1 MKKTNIF
8 IFLIFFSA
16 ISYAFVPAAVALL
29 GQNAIRTGITRL
41 IASRAL
47 PVAANDAVYLTLVNG
62 TRAGLT
68 KSITNL
74 SIKPSYLKT
83 ASGLATFAF
92 IAEQFDHPSVINGI
106 EFTTGDIKSV
116 ISDDLNL
123 PNYQFY
129 VAVGSGGTRP
139 YLFSNNLDSLANDAF
154 LYDIEQGVISNTCD
168 KNNCRFS
175 NLRDLKITKDT
186 PIYSV
191 SAKYDYEFKNYNG
204 DWVQSENSYLKI
216 LRDNPVYDGISKSDK
231 IVNVESAK
239 DMYVTAKQ
247 LSDAINSLMLETSL
261 SPDYKGIPFSTE
273 KTFTESEVKKALN
286 TDSIPLVEL
295 LKGFEPYGDIKS
307 IEELNK
313 ELNINVDKNPD
324 PNKPDIDKEVD
335 ADIKYPD
342 LEMPTAE
349 QILNPYKSFFPELQ
363 NFKLTPR
370 NAECPVWIVPFLGK
384 DYQIDSHCPLIEQNR
399 GVFESVF
406 SLVWAFIALRKLLSA

>member
-16 ISYAFVPAAVALL
+16 ISYAFVPAVVALL

-92 IAEQFDHPSVINGI
+92 IAEQFDHPAVINGI
-106 EFTTGDIKSV
+106 GFTTGDIKSV

-168 KNNCRFS
+168 K
-175 NLRDLKITKDT
+175 
-186 PIYSV
+186 
-191 SAKYDYEFKNYNG
+191 
-204 DWVQSENSYLKI
+204 
-216 LRDNPVYDGISKSDK
+216 
-231 IVNVESAK
+231 
-239 DMYVTAKQ
+239 
-247 LSDAINSLMLETSL
+247 
-261 SPDYKGIPFSTE
+261 
-273 KTFTESEVKKALN
+273 
-286 TDSIPLVEL
+286 
-295 LKGFEPYGDIKS
+295 
-307 IEELNK
+307 
-313 ELNINVDKNPD
+313 
-324 PNKPDIDKEVD
+324 
-335 ADIKYPD
+335 
-342 LEMPTAE
+342 
-349 QILNPYKSFFPELQ
+349 
-363 NFKLTPR
+363 
-370 NAECPVWIVPFLGK
+370 
-384 DYQIDSHCPLIEQNR
+384 
-399 GVFESVF
+399 
-406 SLVWAFIALRKLLSA
+406 